1 MNYICLI
8 LAMTFCFVNKSAGV
22 FPVSNNFSFYF
33 HICFLER
40 TDDGPVG
47 IVLYIIYFSGTDD
60 GRRTRCYR
68 LIYVF
73 CAPPALAPS
82 LVERSI
88 ITGSITQNA
97 SSSVQVKKR
106 RRSGLR

>member
-1 MNYICLI
+1 
-8 LAMTFCFVNKSAGV
+8 MTLCFVNKSAGV

-47 IVLYIIYFSGTDD
+47 TVLYIIYFSGTDD

-73 CAPPALAPS
+73 CARSEPS
-82 LVERSI
+82 IAFDNNWINHAECFFECA
-88 ITGSITQNA
+88 GQKTQA
-97 SSSVQVKKR
+97 
-106 RRSGLR
+106 